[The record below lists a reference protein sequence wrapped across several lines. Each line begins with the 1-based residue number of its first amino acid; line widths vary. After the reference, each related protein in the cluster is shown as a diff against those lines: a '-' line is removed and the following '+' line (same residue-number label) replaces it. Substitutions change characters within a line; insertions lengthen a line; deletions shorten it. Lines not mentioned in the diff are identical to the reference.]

1 MLSRIR
7 EIAARFQAFWRP
19 APLDRDF
26 DSEIASHIQFA
37 VEENLQKGMSAQ
49 EAERQARISF
59 GGPQQSKESHRDS
72 RGFPQL
78 ESFFRDFLLAVRT
91 LRISPGFTTAA
102 VLTLALGIGANS
114 AIFSV
119 ANGVLFR
126 DLPFKEPRR
135 LVLLWSTSSDSAR
148 DQLSFT
154 DIDDYRTQNHSLEGI
169 VPFGTWSATFLGNG
183 TPEHIDGVQV
193 ADGYFALLG
202 ANFHL
207 GRGFL
212 PEEQIPGKDQVIVL
226 TYDLWQR
233 RFGADET
240 IVGKQV
246 RLGSKQYTI
255 IGVTARDFPVLPST
269 LVDGHPQFYRPV
281 AEIHEDKERTSRH
294 LRAIARLKS
303 GISLRA
309 AQEDVSLI
317 NRRMAAQFPNDY
329 STVGARV
336 ISLHDDLSSGLRPA
350 LLVLSGAIGFL
361 LLIACANVANLLLA
375 RAIGR
380 QNELAIRSAL
390 GARRSQ
396 IVRQMLIE
404 SLALACFG
412 GVGGIAFA
420 AVATRLAVVLGS
432 RVIPQLLAVS
442 LDTRVLVFTA
452 ALSLATGFVFGSL
465 PAWQASAVSR
475 SDKLRT
481 GSRGSTTAH
490 LRLRNILAVTEIAL
504 ALVLLAGAGLLIR
517 SFAKLYSVD
526 RGFRTDHLLTM
537 DLSLPSSRYPAG
549 TVKPAQFYRDL
560 MSRVSALPGVDSA
573 GAVSIL
579 PLGTNFDTAGT
590 EPEGLAHG
598 PGEMPYPERYVVSPG
613 YFSAM
618 ELRLVKGR
626 FLSESDTDSSPLV
639 ALVSQTAARR
649 WWPGQ
654 DPIGKRIMP
663 PGSDADHH
671 PWRAVVG
678 VVQDVK
684 QAGLDA
690 PATAQIYLPHA
701 QYAIGSLTLVV
712 HSTVAPLSLTAPI
725 REQLFT
731 IDPEI
736 AASNISTMEEV
747 LANSV
752 ASQRFSTALL
762 GTLAGF
768 GLILSSIGIYGVLSY
783 GVLQRTREIGIR
795 MTLGATSRRIVSL
808 IMAQGVKL
816 LAVGLAV
823 GFIAALFLT
832 HFMSSLLFGVTAND
846 PLTYVAIFIFLS
858 FAALLSCYLPA
869 RRASRLN
876 PLVALRYE

>member
-1 MLSRIR
+1 MLDSLRQF
-7 EIAARFQAFWRP
+7 AARLRSFFSPRS
-19 APLDRDF
+19 LDNELE
-26 DSEIASHIQFA
+26 SEMATHLQFA
-37 VEENLQKGMSAQ
+37 TEENLRRGMAPQ
-49 EAERQARISF
+49 EAARQARISF

-72 RGFPQL
+72 RSFPLL
-78 ESFFRDFLLAVRT
+78 EFFLRDFLIALRT
-91 LRISPGFTTAA
+91 LRNSPGFTAAA

-119 ANGVLFR
+119 ASGVLFR

-154 DIDDYRTQNHSLEGI
+154 DLDDYRSQNHSLEDI

-183 TPEHIDGVQV
+183 TPERIDGVQV
-193 ADGYFALLG
+193 GDGYFSLLG
-202 ANFHL
+202 ANFRL

-212 PEEQIPGKDQVIVL
+212 PEEQVPGKDQVLVL
-226 TYDLWQR
+226 TYELWQR
-233 RFGADET
+233 RFAADES

-246 RLGSKQYTI
+246 RLGSKQYSVV
-255 IGVTARDFPVLPST
+255 GVTARDFPVLPPT

-281 AEIHEDKERTSRH
+281 AETHDDNERRSRH
-294 LRAIARLKS
+294 LRAIARLKA
-303 GISLRA
+303 GVSLQP
-309 AQEDVSLI
+309 AQTDLSLI
-317 NRRMAAQFPNDY
+317 NRRLAAQFPNDY
-329 STVGARV
+329 STVGVRV
-336 ISLHDDLSSGLRPA
+336 TSLHDDLSSGFRPA
-350 LLVLSGAIGFL
+350 LFVLSGAIGFL

-380 QNELAIRSAL
+380 QNELAIRSAV

-412 GVGGIAFA
+412 GAAGIAFA
-420 AVATRLAVVLGS
+420 AVATKLAVVLGA
-432 RVIPQLLAVS
+432 RVIPQLLTVS
-442 LDTRVLVFTA
+442 LDARVLVFTA

-465 PAWQASAVSR
+465 PAWQASAVSAN
-475 SDKLRT
+475 DTLRA
-481 GSRGSTTAH
+481 GNRGTTTAH

-537 DLSLPSSRYPAG
+537 DVSLPSSRYPEG
-549 TVKPAQFYRDL
+549 TPKPAQFYRNL
-560 MSRVSALPGVDSA
+560 ISRVSALPGVASA

-590 EPEGLAHG
+590 EPEGLVHG
-598 PGEMPYPERYVVSPG
+598 PGETPYPERYIVSPG
-613 YFSAM
+613 YFSAIGI
-618 ELRLVKGR
+618 RLVKGR
-626 FLSESDTDSSPLV
+626 LLSESDTDSSPLV

-654 DPIGKRIMP
+654 DPIGKHIMP
-663 PGSDADHH
+663 PGFDSNRP
-671 PWRAVVG
+671 PWRTVVG

-690 PATAQIYLPHA
+690 PATAQIYLPHS
-701 QYAIGSLTLVV
+701 QYATGSLTLVV
-712 HSTVAPLSLTAPI
+712 HSSVAPLSLTSPV
-725 REQLFT
+725 RQQLLA

-736 AASNISTMEEV
+736 AASNITTMEEV
-747 LANSV
+747 LSNSI

-762 GTLAGF
+762 GALAGL

-795 MTLGATSRRIVSL
+795 MTLGATNRRIVSL
-808 IMAQGVKL
+808 VMGHGVKI

-823 GFIAALFLT
+823 GFVAALFITRL
-832 HFMSSLLFGVTAND
+832 MSSLLFGVTAND
-846 PLTYVAIFIFLS
+846 PLTYVGIFVFLS
-858 FAALLSCYLPA
+858 FSALLACYLPA

-876 PLVALRYE
+876 PLVALRHE